1 MDFFSHTAA
10 VATANL
16 FSAALF
22 VYNLRYSSLL
32 MTTCCLPSSL
42 CFCLNIL
49 PLSPPAG
56 WSRLHR
62 HGTGAQPIPVHVC
75 SSSAHQMLA
84 SLLRLRWPHQV
95 GGRSDP
101 GRLQPVQSSQS
112 DQCSE
117 RHNRGLFVGRVQV
130 KCCFVFFSTLML
142 RTNIQQNPTRLS
154 PQGYNTQS
162 HGWFCSPQV
171 ECIDFSSKLLID
183 NTLFLVVSYRRH
195 CCAAHILY
203 TSIDSSSHCLSLPL
217 FVRNNW
223 EAVTNDY

>member
-112 DQCSE
+112 DQGSE

-130 KCCFVFFSTLML
+130 KCCFVFFLL
-142 RTNIQQNPTRLS
+142 WCWGRTSNRTQHVCHHKVITRCLTADS
-154 PQGYNTQS
+154 ALPRWS
-162 HGWFCSPQV
+162 V
-171 ECIDFSSKLLID
+171 LIFPA
-183 NTLFLVVSYRRH
+183 N
-195 CCAAHILY
+195 C
-203 TSIDSSSHCLSLPL
+203 
-217 FVRNNW
+217 W
-223 EAVTNDY
+223 